1 MRKNGDNDDESLK
14 TLSDTTMVYGGVD
27 LRKKGKNVRT
37 CRLTPFLA
45 CEKIT
50 LLSINQIYDVPVI
63 TLLSITVKMYW
74 YCSHYKSILSHH
86 ALINTATYV

>member
-14 TLSDTTMVYGGVD
+14 TLSDTTMYG
-27 LRKKGKNVRT
+27 LWRSRFKKKRKNVRT

-45 CEKIT
+45 CDKIT

-74 YCSHYKSILSHH
+74 HCSY
-86 ALINTATYV
+86 